1 MLLKCLSFLSLG
13 LLQLVLLSGCAST
26 YQPFDAEPGQV
37 EWAPTV
43 TNQTTAVSKVNKSTD
58 GSLIQGAGL
67 LTLFQDRR
75 AYDVGDILTVIL
87 EEETQSNKRANTGVK
102 KQSEFGANYN
112 GSFTNSTL
120 NGSLG
125 IGGDRNFSG
134 SANSSQ
140 QNTLTG
146 AITVTVA
153 EVLPTGALR
162 IKGEKWIK
170 LNQGDEYVR
179 LTGLIR
185 VEDVDQGNRISSQRI
200 ADARIAYAGRGVLAQ
215 SNEQGWLSNFFNSS
229 WFPF

>member
-1 MLLKCLSFLSLG
+1 MSVKSISLLIY
-13 LLQLVLLSGCAST
+13 LLLISGCAST
-26 YQPFDAEPGQV
+26 YQPFDAEPGQD

-43 TNQTTAVSKVNKSTD
+43 IPNPSYVSTAKKTAD
-58 GSLIQGAGL
+58 GSLLQGARL

-75 AYDVGDILTVIL
+75 AYGVGDILTVIL
-87 EEETQSNKRANTGVK
+87 DEETQSSKRANTGIK
-102 KQSEFGANYN
+102 KQSDFSANYKGSTPNTSFN
-112 GSFTNSTL
+112 GN
-120 NGSLG
+120 LG
-125 IGGDRNFSG
+125 FSSDRDFSG

-140 QNTLTG
+140 QNTLSG

-185 VEDVDQGNRISSQRI
+185 VEDIDQNNRISSQRI
-200 ADARIAYAGRGVLAQ
+200 ADARIAYAGRGALAQ
-215 SNEQGWLSNFFNSS
+215 ANEQGWLTSLFNSS

>member
-1 MLLKCLSFLSLG
+1 MLAKYLVTLQA
-13 LLQLVLLSGCAST
+13 LLLLSACSST
-26 YQPFDAEPGQV
+26 YQPFEAEPGED

-43 TNQTTAVSKVNKSTD
+43 TNQPVMLPQTTAAQD
-58 GSLIQGAGL
+58 GSLLQKAEL

-102 KQSEFGANYN
+102 KQSDFAANYN
-112 GSFTNSTL
+112 GNFTNSTL

-162 IKGEKWIK
+162 VKGEKWIK

-185 VEDVDQGNRISSQRI
+185 VEDVDQANRISSRRI